1 MSVGRSSTRCAPLPC
16 TKHSSGSPHT
26 KVHYVEREV
35 RSSFA
40 VVTQHDS
47 SRPAAH
53 GQPEPPLVV
62 VVDDDASFRR
72 AVGRL
77 VRLWGFR
84 TWTFASAEE
93 YLRIG
98 VPTDCIV
105 LDLHLEGMSGL
116 ELQYVLNSEGRSVP
130 IVFVTAMDD
139 PTSRRRALEAGA
151 VAYIEKP
158 FDEQRLLEVLQEV
171 TARRA
176 N

>member
-1 MSVGRSSTRCAPLPC
+1 LGSS
-16 TKHSSGSPHT
+16 HT
-26 KVHYVEREV
+26 KVHYVDGRD
-35 RSSFA
+35 RSSLA
-40 VVTQHDS
+40 SVTRHDS
-47 SRPAAH
+47 TSPAAD
-53 GQPEPPLVV
+53 GRPEPPLVV

-116 ELQYVLNSEGRSVP
+116 ELQYVLTSEGRSVP

-151 VAYIEKP
+151 VAYLEKP
-158 FDEQRLLEVLQEV
+158 FDEQRLLEVLQQV
-171 TARRA
+171 TAHRA